1 MNKKIRSISIA
12 KTIDNKLITDSEFRG
27 LTISANITRIL
38 HEYFQNQSFL
48 SPKFNFSYKY
58 SMLLRCCQ
66 VII

>member
-38 HEYFQNQSFL
+38 HEYFQNQ
-48 SPKFNFSYKY
+48 PKINGVK
-58 SMLLRCCQ
+58 LPVKQ
-66 VII
+66 K